1 MKKLLLILA
10 IATAM
15 VACQPSYAD
24 TKIQLQQTFGTG
36 TSTTTPL
43 GGVDDAAKVYQA
55 YATAG
60 ERNEDSTTGTD
71 YVSTSPECGMS
82 AEINLATDASTTVY
96 NGPAILCGYTLS
108 VTVGTEAATID
119 DNTTA
124 KITLP
129 ISWPVNYYG
138 PMGKIF
144 ETSLVVNP
152 GTNSTGTLQLDYRP
166 LDADNTWVP

>member
-1 MKKLLLILA
+1 
-10 IATAM
+10 
-15 VACQPSYAD
+15 
-24 TKIQLQQTFGTG
+24 
-36 TSTTTPL
+36 
-43 GGVDDAAKVYQA
+43 
-55 YATAG
+55 
-60 ERNEDSTTGTD
+60 
-71 YVSTSPECGMS
+71 MS

-119 DNTTA
+119 DNATA

-129 ISWPVNYYG
+129 VSWPVNYYG

-144 ETSLVVNP
+144 ETSLIVNP